1 MMIRTRRVGLTLGAV
16 MLPLLALAAQG
27 PDATQNVDLG
37 GLSFQAPAA
46 WKKVQPKS
54 SMRRAQLN
62 APAAAGDKEPAELI
76 VFVFP
81 EGAGTVEQN
90 VQRWQ
95 NQFKGAGGQAPKVE
109 SRKVQGK
116 NVDVTRVEVAGT
128 YTDPFAGKG
137 AQPDY
142 RLLGAIVETRDA
154 AYFLKMVGPE
164 KTMTAARPD
173 FEKLIA
179 SITAGEA

>member
-1 MMIRTRRVGLTLGAV
+1 MMRSVGLAVGGLIVTLAALGAE
-16 MLPLLALAAQG
+16 G
-27 PDATQNVDLG
+27 PTQTIDVG
-37 GLSFQAPAA
+37 GLTFEAPSA

-54 SMRRAQLN
+54 SMRRAQLL
-62 APAAAGDKEPAELI
+62 AGPAEGDRDPAELV

-81 EGAGTVEQN
+81 EGAGTVEAN

-95 NQFKGAGGQAPKVE
+95 AQFRDDQGNPPQIV
-109 SRKVQGK
+109 SRKVKGK

-137 AQPDY
+137 AQKAY
-142 RLLGAIVETRDA
+142 HLLGAIVETPRA

-164 KTMTAARPD
+164 KTVATLAPD

-179 SITAGEA
+179 SLTTEAR

>member
-1 MMIRTRRVGLTLGAV
+1 MIRTRRFSLALGAILV
-16 MLPLLALAAQG
+16 PLTALAAQQTG
-27 PDATQNVDLG
+27 GVQTVDLG
-37 GLSFQAPAA
+37 GLSFQAPAS

-62 APAAAGDKEPAELI
+62 IPPASGDKEPAELI

-81 EGAGTVEQN
+81 EGAGTVQQN
-90 VQRWQ
+90 VERWQ
-95 NQFKGAGGQAPKVE
+95 NQFKGADGKAPKIE
-109 SRKVQGK
+109 SRSVQGK
-116 NVDVTRVEVAGT
+116 NVEVTRVEVAGT

-137 AQPDY
+137 AQPGF
-142 RLLGAIVETRDA
+142 RLLGAIVETPDA

-164 KTMTAARPD
+164 NTMTAAKPD

-179 SITAGEA
+179 SITKGEG

>member
-1 MMIRTRRVGLTLGAV
+1 MRGSKQIIGGWLVALVALGADDPTQTIDVGGLTF
-16 MLPLLALAAQG
+16 AA
-27 PDATQNVDLG
+27 PT
-37 GLSFQAPAA
+37 A
-46 WKKVQPKS
+46 WKKTQPRS
-54 SMRRAQLN
+54 SMRRAQLQV
-62 APAAAGDKEPAELI
+62 APTEGDKTPAELV

-81 EGAGTVEQN
+81 EGAGTVEAN

-95 NQFKGAGGQAPKVE
+95 AQFRDEQGKTPKVD
-109 SRKVQGK
+109 SRKVKGQ

-137 AQPDY
+137 AQPGY
-142 RLLGAIVETRDA
+142 QLLGAIVETPSA

-164 KTMTAARPD
+164 KTMTAAEPA

-179 SITAGEA
+179 SLKSQGN